1 MGTPRGPDDVSH
13 EPESVES
20 GTRRGRRPGDRYIR
34 IVRSSEL
41 PTPRSTTE
49 FVVADLTRPTS
60 GLGRLYH
67 RLRLFV
73 IGQPLQTSQAIHE
86 RLTKVKALAVL
97 SSDALSSTAYATEEI
112 LLILV
117 LAGTLAYHD
126 ILPIGIGIAALLA
139 IVVFSYRQTIHAYPQ
154 GGGSYIV
161 TKDNLGTLPSLVA
174 AAALMTDYTLTV
186 AVSISAGVAAITSAA
201 PATQAYR
208 VEIAAAAILVVTLV
222 NLRGIRESGSI
233 FAVPTY
239 LFIGGMVILLALGYT
254 SWLGIGLHP
263 HPVQTAVPSVVQ
275 PLTLFLILRA
285 FASGCTALTGV
296 EAISDGVPAFQE
308 PQADNAA
315 KTLLW
320 MGTILGIIFLGVT
333 VLTYHFH
340 LVPNANETI
349 VSQLAR
355 SVVGKTPFYY
365 YIQAATA
372 GILLLAANTSFSDFP
387 RLGFFL
393 ARDKFLPHQ
402 FMYRGDRLA
411 YSTGIVV
418 LGLISGTLVV
428 IFKASVSALIPL
440 YAVGVFVAFTL
451 SQASMT
457 YRWWK
462 KEPRGHRRT
471 TGMTINGLGAVTT
484 GIVALVIIA
493 TKFLTG
499 AWIVLIIVPVAVWQL
514 RKIHSHYEKV
524 SHQLYVPP
532 EHLEKQLPP
541 GTGPTAVIVPI
552 DTINRASLVAIEYAR
567 QISADVLVVHVADER
582 EDAEDLQRRW
592 ERSGLQLP
600 LTIIESP
607 YRELVGPLVRY
618 IEQVQELKPDRLLTV
633 VLPEFVPAHLYQIPL
648 HNQTAWRLRTALW
661 THSGIAVTSVPYRL
675 LD

>member
-1 MGTPRGPDDVSH
+1 M
-13 EPESVES
+13 
-20 GTRRGRRPGDRYIR
+20 R

-41 PTPRSTTE
+41 PAARPTTE
-49 FVVADLTRPTS
+49 YVVADLSRPGS

-67 RLRLFV
+67 RVRQAV
-73 IGQPLQTSQAIHE
+73 IGHPLQTSQAIHE

-117 LAGTLAYHD
+117 LAGSVAYRNL
-126 ILPIGIGIAALLA
+126 LPIGLGIAALLA

-201 PATQAYR
+201 PSLQSYA
-208 VEIAAAAILVVTLV
+208 VEIAVVAILVVTLV

-233 FAVPTY
+233 FAIPTY
-239 LFIGGMVILLALGYT
+239 LFIVGMVVLLLLGFT
-254 SWLGIGLHP
+254 SWLGIGLHA
-263 HPVQTAVPSVVQ
+263 HPVHNPIPAAAQG
-275 PLTLFLILRA
+275 LTLFLILRA

-315 KTLLW
+315 RTLLW
-320 MGTILGIIFLGVT
+320 MGGILGTVFLGVT
-333 VLTYHFH
+333 VLTFHFH
-340 LVPNANETI
+340 LVPSPNETV

-355 SVVGKTPFYY
+355 SVVGRSPFYY

-387 RLGFFL
+387 RLAFFL

-428 IFKASVSALIPL
+428 IFHASVTALIPL

-457 YRWWK
+457 YRWVT

-471 TGMTINGLGAVTT
+471 TGMMINGLGALTT
-484 GIVALVIIA
+484 GVVALVIIA

-499 AWIVLIIVPVAVWQL
+499 AWIVMIIVPAAVWQL
-514 RKIHSHYEKV
+514 LKIHRHYERV
-524 SHQLYVPP
+524 SDQLAMPSTGV
-532 EHLEKQLPP
+532 ERLPL
-541 GTGPTAVIVPI
+541 PTAGQSAVIVPI
-552 DTINRASLVAIEYAR
+552 DTLNRASMVAIEYAR
-567 QISADVLVVHVADER
+567 QISADVSVVHVADER
-582 EDAEDLQRRW
+582 EDAEGLRRRW
-592 ERSGLQLP
+592 EQSGIQLP

-618 IEQVQELKPDRLLTV
+618 IEQQQELKAGQLVTV
-633 VLPEFVPAHLYQIPL
+633 VLPEFVPAHLYEIPL

-675 LD
+675 HD